1 MEKVK
6 SLALFFMLCG
16 VVSPMNDEGSLL
28 FCNNKSFDFG
38 MMLVEKV
45 SFFYC
50 H

>member
-28 FCNNKSFDFG
+28 FCNNTSRWYIRVI
-38 MMLVEKV
+38 LNHKV
-45 SFFYC
+45 SILG
-50 H
+50 